1 MEPRFDD
8 FRVRYMAHFRP
19 TRLDWEPLPMNGRIV
34 IGDAPYRITAVMRA
48 GDSYTYTLAPM
59 EARRPVLH
67 RVAHAEVI
75 KHMEAHARY
84 TIGQCVLLARSAP
97 MRITKRQWDFRNGT
111 VWYYAAVP
119 NRTIGAGWI
128 RQETMLQ
135 LDREL
140 DPILDMDEEPT
151 LPGRSSPPPDWL

>member
-1 MEPRFDD
+1 MKG
-8 FRVRYMAHFRP
+8 RV
-19 TRLDWEPLPMNGRIV
+19 V
-34 IGDAPYRITAVMRA
+34 VGDVPYRISCVTPQAD
-48 GDSYTYTLAPM
+48 GSFTYTLTPPDAQH
-59 EARRPVLH
+59 RVLH
-67 RVAHAEVI
+67 QVAHAELI
-75 KHMEAHARY
+75 KQMADHARY
-84 TIGQCVLLARSAP
+84 TVGRTVILANSAP

-128 RQETMLQ
+128 KQETMLQ

-140 DPILDMDEEPT
+140 DPVLDTDEEPT

>member
-1 MEPRFDD
+1 
-8 FRVRYMAHFRP
+8 MAHHRP
-19 TRLDWEPLPMNGRIV
+19 TRREGKALPMKGRV
-34 IGDAPYRITAVMRA
+34 VVGDVPYRISCVTPQAD
-48 GDSYTYTLAPM
+48 GSFTYTLTPPDAQH
-59 EARRPVLH
+59 RVLH
-67 RVAHAEVI
+67 QVAHAELI
-75 KHMEAHARY
+75 KQMADHARY
-84 TIGQCVLLARSAP
+84 TVGRTVILANSAP

-128 RQETMLQ
+128 KQETMLQ

-140 DPILDMDEEPT
+140 DPVLDTDEEPT